1 MAHPALPLGWQAL
14 HASCPRLS
22 LASLARAL
30 AASAAL
36 PTLLGAPPPPSPS
49 RGWGLAWRARA
60 SSQAAPGHA
69 ADMGG
74 GARDG
79 AGCTWPVYTV
89 GHSAPGGGTTGAQHG
104 SQRHGILGAPR
115 ETCRVHSGRHS
126 ARCTQSLRAAQQSA
140 CVEVGVAAHP
150 QKQPGVE
157 VEAAQR
163 LHTQSMCTHHQ
174 PGVEVG
180 VALLQ
185 VLAQQAAGPQHDS
198 HGGDVGQAVLPH
210 CQPVACRHMG
220 GVVS

>member
-1 MAHPALPLGWQAL
+1 MTRELGMAHPALPLGWQAL

-89 GHSAPGGGTTGAQHG
+89 GHSVPGGGTTGAQHG
-104 SQRHGILGAPR
+104 SQQHGILGAPR

-150 QKQPGVE
+150 QKQP
-157 VEAAQR
+157 
-163 LHTQSMCTHHQ
+163 C
-174 PGVEVG
+174 VEVG